1 MSESMK
7 ILLVGDEK
15 SCEFYSLYLN
25 NKGAEVF
32 CIVDINSVIDKPKF
46 NPEIALIVSKV
57 SVYSVVDIIK
67 SLKLQYP
74 GLFVIPVLQEKNE
87 LIFDAM
93 FQSGVEKILFDFN
106 PDSIYSE
113 IQAIYN
119 KREIFLDKKSNK
131 KLYIINFYENK
142 DSFII
147 DITGSLEKEKIGA
160 LKLMFMNYLNNKIN
174 KLKSIIYV
182 FNNADETSVTFQHIW
197 MLFRFWKNLGI
208 SYNKIYYLTSSDMIK
223 GAIKNYASFL
233 GVKNCSNLIEIVKR
247 VYPEE
252 AKKGEMELFDF
263 ASALLQAQVQKK
275 NQTELFN
282 CATDP
287 QNKTSAKPNR

>member
-1 MSESMK
+1 MGESMK
-7 ILLVGDEK
+7 LLLVGDEK

-32 CIVDINSVIDKPKF
+32 SIVDINSVTGKPKF
-46 NPEIALIVSKV
+46 VPEIALILSKA

-67 SLKLQYP
+67 SIKLQYP
-74 GLFVIPVLQEKNE
+74 ELFVIPVLQEKNE
-87 LIFDAM
+87 LILDSM

-106 PDSIYSE
+106 PDIIYSE
-113 IQAIYN
+113 LQEVYN
-119 KREIFLDKKSNK
+119 KRDIFLDKKSNK

-182 FNNADETSVTFQHIW
+182 FNNADEMSVTFQHIW

-208 SYNKIYYLTSSDMIK
+208 SYHKIYYLTSSDMIK
-223 GAIKNYASFL
+223 DAVKKYASFL
-233 GVKNCSNLIEIVKR
+233 GVKNCSNLIEIVKK

-263 ASALLQAQVQKK
+263 ASALLQAQVHKK
-275 NQTELFN
+275 SQTELFDY
-282 CATDP
+282 ATNSP
-287 QNKTSAKPNR
+287 NKTSAKPNR